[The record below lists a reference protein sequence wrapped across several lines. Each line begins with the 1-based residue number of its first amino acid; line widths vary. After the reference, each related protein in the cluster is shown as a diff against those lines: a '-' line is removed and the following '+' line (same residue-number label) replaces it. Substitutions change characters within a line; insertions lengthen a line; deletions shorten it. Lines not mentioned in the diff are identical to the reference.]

1 MKFSYKPLNELGQ
14 STTWMSL
21 SGRFEDGQIVL
32 ADCFIDA
39 TTVLATHVNDKVLAI
54 TYKDPDSDPDAV
66 RTILLSLDPRTANHL
81 KRDIDVVRSAYHVGQ
96 AEAQAKARGES
107 DWFRKAECP
116 VCHATLDLTGF
127 EPTPQIFCDYCDTL
141 STVPP
146 QPETPSNESEYR
158 LCEGCGMYARP
169 RVFTEFYFYY
179 IVILYGFWTNQSRK
193 CPACMRGA
201 AWKML
206 AINFLF
212 VLGIIPSVWQLV
224 RAYAS
229 DHTASSF
236 RGLHSA
242 NLNARRRKYS
252 AAIKTYQAICDQVPA
267 AAGVHY
273 NLGHALAQN
282 QEWQRAAAA
291 FELALADCSN
301 YRYAAGGLMHC
312 YQLLG
317 MQSELDQMQ
326 RQWGEVAD
334 GASVEVLPDQG

>member
-1 MKFSYKPLNELGQ
+1 MRFTYKSLDALGQ
-14 STTWMSL
+14 ATTWMSQ
-21 SGRFEDGQIVL
+21 SGRIEDGQLVL
-32 ADCFIDA
+32 VDIRIEL
-39 TTVLATHVNDKVLAI
+39 TTVVATHLADKVLAI
-54 TYKDPDSDPDAV
+54 SYRDGETQSV
-66 RTILLSLDPRTANHL
+66 QTLLLSIEPQTAL
-81 KRDIDVVRSAYHVGQ
+81 KVKQHIDVVRSSYHVHQ
-96 AEAQAKARGES
+96 QEALARANGELE
-107 DWFRKAECP
+107 WFRKVECP
-116 VCHATLDLTGF
+116 VCHATLNLTAF
-127 EPTPQIFCDYCDTL
+127 EPTPQIFCDYCETL

-229 DHTASSF
+229 DHTVSSF
-236 RGLHSA
+236 RGLHGA

-252 AAIKTYQAICDQVPA
+252 AAIRTYQAICDQVPA

-282 QEWQRAAAA
+282 QEWQRASVA
-291 FELALADCSN
+291 FELALADCSS

-312 YQLLG
+312 YELLG
-317 MQSELDQMQ
+317 MHAELEQM
-326 RQWGEVAD
+326 RKLWGEEE
-334 GASVEVLPDQG
+334 VEATLVESPEPGS